1 MAYYSRAC
9 HRQVAVRRATADV
22 YAACIDSKVCV
33 KVGYGNWSPGQDG
46 VDIGQRDWGLA
57 HSGPNFA
64 VWEVSNSWFV
74 CVSISAACAVIITS
88 YRIIAVVSMTANA
101 IIPPQLQAIF

>member
-1 MAYYSRAC
+1 MTIHSAATVQFNL
-9 HRQVAVRRATADV
+9 QVAVRRATADV

-64 VWEVSNSWFV
+64 VWEVS
-74 CVSISAACAVIITS
+74 AA
-88 YRIIAVVSMTANA
+88 
-101 IIPPQLQAIF
+101 

>member
-1 MAYYSRAC
+1 MHVIRLLSASMVAC
-9 HRQVAVRRATADV
+9 VYHQDNFGIGRLSLTFGRFCTPQVVVRRATADV

-57 HSGPNFA
+57 HSGSNFA
-64 VWEVSNSWFV
+64 VWE
-74 CVSISAACAVIITS
+74 
-88 YRIIAVVSMTANA
+88 
-101 IIPPQLQAIF
+101 AIF